1 MVEGNYNPFANDIYD
16 VGIICLEMLLGEE
29 KLLKL

>member
-1 MVEGNYNPFANDIYD
+1 MSEGNYNPFANDIYAI
-16 VGIICLEMLLGEE
+16 GIICLELLLGED